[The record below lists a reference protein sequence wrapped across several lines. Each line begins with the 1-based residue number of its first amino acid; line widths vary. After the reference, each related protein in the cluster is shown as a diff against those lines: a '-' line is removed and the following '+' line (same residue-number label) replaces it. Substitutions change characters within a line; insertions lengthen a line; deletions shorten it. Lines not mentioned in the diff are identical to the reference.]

1 MPIAYIGL
9 GSNLNDPARQ
19 VTEAMMELERLPAT
33 RLLARSS
40 LYRSKPFGVTDQPDY
55 INAAVKLDTRL
66 TAGRLMENL
75 LNIEKRHGRVR
86 GPVRWLPRTL
96 DLDLLLYGRRRIRSK
111 TLVVPHPEIAKRNF
125 VLMPLAELSPGLNIP
140 GQGQAR
146 VLLQRISAADIMK
159 IS

>member
-9 GSNLNDPARQ
+9 GSNLNDPVRQ

-75 LNIEKRHGRVR
+75 LNIENRHGRVR

-125 VLMPLAELSPGLNIP
+125 VLMPLAELSPDLNIP

-146 VLLQRISAADIMK
+146 VLLQRISAADIVK